1 MPKSTTTRQNPPR
14 SRARAAKAE
23 STTESR
29 AESKALRENT
39 LNQARRELILDAAR
53 SAFFEL
59 GLDGASLREIAK
71 RAGYTPGAIYS
82 YFANLEEIYG
92 ALLGESLQRLNG
104 VVDAAGA
111 GAAGPVELLRAKAT
125 AFYVFYR
132 DNPKELDLGFYL
144 FDGVKPR
151 GLTPA
156 LNQQLNERLMAAL
169 RPVEQQ
175 LMVLGLDAD
184 EAVAETTAAF
194 AHIVGVLVLNNTG
207 RIRLFR
213 QNPDLLFERYMDS
226 LVRRLP
232 AT

>member
-14 SRARAAKAE
+14 ARARAAKAE

-111 GAAGPVELLRAKAT
+111 GAAGPVELLWTKAT

-132 DNPKELDLGFYL
+132 DNPKELELGFYL

-213 QNPDLLFERYMDS
+213 QNPDVLFERYMDS